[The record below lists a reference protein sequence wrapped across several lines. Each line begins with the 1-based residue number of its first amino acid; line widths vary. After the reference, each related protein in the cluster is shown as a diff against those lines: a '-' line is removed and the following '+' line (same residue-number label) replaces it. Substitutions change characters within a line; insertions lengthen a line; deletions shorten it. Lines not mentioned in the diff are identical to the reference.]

1 MGMTT
6 KRRFALLAAL
16 AVAASS
22 TPALAQFFPF
32 WGTQQQQQQPYYQD
46 RPREAPPADYS
57 KAPTAK
63 KPETP
68 PTSTVVVMGDS
79 MADWLAYGLEEAFA
93 DTPEIGVVR
102 KNKPYSGLIRYESK
116 GDLEWSSVARDIMN
130 AEKPTVAVMMLGL
143 SDRGPIRD
151 RPNPKAP
158 ATVPLP
164 PESPSAQ
171 PAAPDPENPDL
182 QIAAPEPPKGRG
194 SSSEYRSEVWAEV
207 YSKRI
212 AETIAAMKGRGVP
225 VIWVGLP
232 IIRGPKATSDAA
244 YLNDLYRAQAEK
256 AGAIYVDVWDG
267 FVDESGKFASF
278 GPDVD
283 GQTRRLRSQDGVYFT
298 KFGARKLAHYAER
311 EIRRVMSTR
320 ALPVA
325 LPMDG
330 GAQPTPRSTGPVA
343 RPVAGAVVPLTSGA
357 APASE
362 ELLGGSSA
370 RPASADPSAARV
382 LVKGEPVAPLKGR
395 ADDFGWQG
403 STAALPAANLTQEP
417 GTIAPAPVPAAPA
430 TPAAS
435 AQPEQK
441 PKAETPAAPKKP
453 RPAPS
458 QASRDPGAPQ
468 LWRDRDVPRPP
479 APVEQRRSPFSSPFS
494 FFR

>member
-6 KRRFALLAAL
+6 KRHFALLAAL
-16 AVAASS
+16 AVMATS
-22 TPALAQFFPF
+22 TPARAQFFPF
-32 WGTQQQQQQPYYQD
+32 WQQQPQQPYYQD

-57 KAPTAK
+57 KAPSAAK
-63 KPETP
+63 KPEVP

-116 GDLEWSSVARDIMN
+116 GDLEWSSVARDIIN

-151 RPNPKAP
+151 RPNAKAVPAP
-158 ATVPLP
+158 AQQ
-164 PESPSAQ
+164 PETPSAQ
-171 PAAPDPENPDL
+171 PPAPDPENAES

-194 SSSEYRSEVWAEV
+194 SSSEYRSEVWAEI

-212 AETIAAMKGRGVP
+212 AETIAAMKGKGVP

-267 FVDESGKFASF
+267 FVDEGGKFASF

-283 GQTRRLRSQDGVYFT
+283 GQTRRLRAQDGVYFT
-298 KFGARKLAHYAER
+298 KYGARKLAHYVER
-311 EIRRVMSTR
+311 EIRRVMSSR

-330 GAQPTPRSTGPVA
+330 GAQPSGAPRSSGPVA

-357 APASE
+357 VPASE
-362 ELLGGSSA
+362 ELLGAGNP
-370 RPASADPSAARV
+370 RPAGSDPTAARL

-395 ADDFGWQG
+395 ADDFVWSQG
-403 STAALPAANLTQEP
+403 STAALPAANMTQEP
-417 GTIAPAPVPAAPA
+417 GTITPVEVPAAA
-430 TPAAS
+430 AAS
-435 AQPEQK
+435 AQPDQK
-441 PKAETPAAPKKP
+441 PKAEAPAAQQKRP
-453 RPAPS
+453 RPAAS
-458 QASRDPGAPQ
+458 QASRDA
-468 LWRDRDVPRPP
+468 PRPP
-479 APVEQRRSPFSSPFS
+479 APVEQRSRSPFNF